1 MIKLYE
7 TTRDFRNT
15 NGVIDTIHEHA
26 FTFTR
31 VDEVRNFVTH
41 YGIKFADGFTYVRI
55 QEFNT
60 QLDCILEFEINGETK
75 YVIIPKDNLTFCE
88 LIAVRS
94 PNLSFLSLLPKNIK

>member
-7 TTRDFRNT
+7 TTRNFRHT

-26 FTFTR
+26 FTFTTI
-31 VDEVRNFVTH
+31 DEVHDFVIH
-41 YGIKFADGFTYVRI
+41 YGIKFADGYTCVRI
-55 QEFNT
+55 QEFST

-75 YVIIPKDNLTFCE
+75 YVIIPKDKLTFCE

-94 PNLSFLSLLPKNIK
+94 SDLSVLLPFTKKIK